1 MIKVFANQLIK
12 THNTAQMTQHQV
24 SELSDW
30 GLLLVEGSDAG
41 SFLQGQLT
49 NSILGM
55 TRTPP
60 AAIAQNYSGVRLSG
74 YCTAKGR
81 LLGSAWICLSTDAE
95 QDRFA
100 LFVSRDLAATFAKRL
115 AMFVLRSKAKVVD
128 VSHTW
133 TVYGVLGPA
142 NTTPAN
148 LPSDA
153 IALTMTQPSGAD
165 DQERILFATQTPL
178 PSQSTSSQY
187 LAAWNAAEIAS
198 AIPRIVL
205 ATQDQFVPQMI
216 NLESI
221 GGVDFKKGCYPGQEV
236 VARSQ
241 YRGAIKRR
249 LYLAQV
255 ETALVHAGPATEII
269 HESDPGQP
277 AGMVVLSAQHPSDAG
292 LVTLQI
298 ECKSEL
304 AQSGKLHLGKA
315 DGPPLVLGNLPYS
328 LIEI

>member
-1 MIKVFANQLIK
+1 
-12 THNTAQMTQHQV
+12 MTQHQV
-24 SELSDW
+24 TELSDW
-30 GLLLVEGSDAG
+30 GLLLVEGPDAG

-55 TRTPP
+55 TRIPP
-60 AAIAQNYSGVRLSG
+60 AALARGYSGVRLSG

-81 LLGSAWICLSTDAE
+81 LLASAWICLSTHAE
-95 QDRFA
+95 EDRFA
-100 LFVSRDLAATFAKRL
+100 LFVSRDLAASFAKRL

-128 VSHTW
+128 VSHAW
-133 TVYGVLGPA
+133 TVYGALGPA
-142 NTTPAN
+142 NTLPAN

-153 IALTMTQPSGAD
+153 IALTMTQPLGTG

-178 PSQSTSSQY
+178 PSQSASSKY

-255 ETALVHAGPATEII
+255 EITLAHAGPATEII

>member
-1 MIKVFANQLIK
+1 
-12 THNTAQMTQHQV
+12 
-24 SELSDW
+24 
-30 GLLLVEGSDAG
+30 
-41 SFLQGQLT
+41 
-49 NSILGM
+49 
-55 TRTPP
+55 
-60 AAIAQNYSGVRLSG
+60 
-74 YCTAKGR
+74 
-81 LLGSAWICLSTDAE
+81 
-95 QDRFA
+95 
-100 LFVSRDLAATFAKRL
+100 
-115 AMFVLRSKAKVVD
+115 MFVLRSKAKVVD
-128 VSHTW
+128 VSHAW

-142 NTTPAN
+142 NTLPAN
-148 LPSDA
+148 LPSDT
-153 IALTMTQPSGAD
+153 IALSMTQPSGTG

-178 PSQSTSSQY
+178 PSQSTSSEY

-221 GGVDFKKGCYPGQEV
+221 GGVDFQKGCYPGQEV

-255 ETALVHAGPATEII
+255 ETALAHAGPATEII

-277 AGMVVLSAQHPSDAG
+277 AGMVVLSAQHPSQAG

>member
-1 MIKVFANQLIK
+1 
-12 THNTAQMTQHQV
+12 MTQHQV

-60 AAIAQNYSGVRLSG
+60 AAIARSYSGVRLSG

-128 VSHTW
+128 VSHAW

-142 NTTPAN
+142 NTLPAN

-153 IALTMTQPSGAD
+153 IALAMTQPSGAG

-178 PSQSTSSQY
+178 PPQSTSSQY
-187 LAAWNAAEIAS
+187 PAAWNAAEIAS

-236 VARSQ
+236 IARSQ

-255 ETALVHAGPATEII
+255 ETALAHAGPATEII

>member
-1 MIKVFANQLIK
+1 
-12 THNTAQMTQHQV
+12 MTQHQV
-24 SELSDW
+24 TELSDW
-30 GLLLVEGSDAG
+30 GLLLVEGPDAG

-60 AAIAQNYSGVRLSG
+60 AALARGYSGVRLSG

-81 LLGSAWICLSTDAE
+81 LLASAWICLSTHAE
-95 QDRFA
+95 EDRFA
-100 LFVSRDLAATFAKRL
+100 FFISRDLAASFAKRL

-128 VSHTW
+128 VSHAW
-133 TVYGVLGPA
+133 TVYGALGPA
-142 NTTPAN
+142 NTLPAN

-153 IALTMTQPSGAD
+153 IALTMTQPLGTG

-178 PSQSTSSQY
+178 PSQSASSKY

-255 ETALVHAGPATEII
+255 EITLAHAGPATEII

>member
-1 MIKVFANQLIK
+1 
-12 THNTAQMTQHQV
+12 
-24 SELSDW
+24 
-30 GLLLVEGSDAG
+30 
-41 SFLQGQLT
+41 
-49 NSILGM
+49 
-55 TRTPP
+55 
-60 AAIAQNYSGVRLSG
+60 VRLSG

-81 LLGSAWICLSTDAE
+81 LLASAWICLSTHAE
-95 QDRFA
+95 EDRFA
-100 LFVSRDLAATFAKRL
+100 LFVSRDLAASFAKRL

-128 VSHTW
+128 VSHAW

-142 NTTPAN
+142 NTLPAN

-153 IALTMTQPSGAD
+153 IALTMTQPLGTG

-178 PSQSTSSQY
+178 PSQSASSKY

-255 ETALVHAGPATEII
+255 EITLAHAGPATEII

>member
-1 MIKVFANQLIK
+1 
-12 THNTAQMTQHQV
+12 MTQHQI

-81 LLGSAWICLSTDAE
+81 LLGSAWICLSTHAE

-100 LFVSRDLAATFAKRL
+100 LFISRDLAATFAKRL

-153 IALTMTQPSGAD
+153 IALTMTQPSGAG
-165 DQERILFATQTPL
+165 DQERILIATQTLL

-255 ETALVHAGPATEII
+255 ETALAHAGPATEII

>member
-1 MIKVFANQLIK
+1 
-12 THNTAQMTQHQV
+12 MTQHQV

-60 AAIAQNYSGVRLSG
+60 AAIAQNDSGVRLSG

-81 LLGSAWICLSTDAE
+81 LLGSAWICLSTHAE

-100 LFVSRDLAATFAKRL
+100 LFISRDLAATFAKRL
-115 AMFVLRSKAKVVD
+115 VMFVLRSKAKVVD

-153 IALTMTQPSGAD
+153 IALTMTQPSGAG

-205 ATQDQFVPQMI
+205 GTQDQFVPQMI

-255 ETALVHAGPATEII
+255 ETALAHAGPATEII

-315 DGPPLVLGNLPYS
+315 DGPPLILGNLPYS

>member
-1 MIKVFANQLIK
+1 
-12 THNTAQMTQHQV
+12 MTQHQV
-24 SELSDW
+24 SELSDC
-30 GLLLVEGSDAG
+30 GLLFVEGSDAG

-153 IALTMTQPSGAD
+153 IALTMTQPSGAG

-205 ATQDQFVPQMI
+205 GTQDQFVPQMI

-255 ETALVHAGPATEII
+255 ETALAHAGPATEII

>member
-1 MIKVFANQLIK
+1 
-12 THNTAQMTQHQV
+12 MTQHQV

-153 IALTMTQPSGAD
+153 IALTMTQPSGAG
-165 DQERILFATQTPL
+165 DQERILFATQTLL

-255 ETALVHAGPATEII
+255 ETALAHAGPATEII

>member
-1 MIKVFANQLIK
+1 
-12 THNTAQMTQHQV
+12 MTQHQV
-24 SELSDW
+24 TELSDW
-30 GLLLVEGSDAG
+30 GLLLVEGPDAG

-55 TRTPP
+55 TRIPP
-60 AAIAQNYSGVRLSG
+60 AALARGYSGVRLSG

-81 LLGSAWICLSTDAE
+81 LLASAWICLSTHAE
-95 QDRFA
+95 EDRFA
-100 LFVSRDLAATFAKRL
+100 FFISRDLAASFAKRL

-128 VSHTW
+128 VSHAW
-133 TVYGVLGPA
+133 TVYGALGPA
-142 NTTPAN
+142 NTLPAY

-153 IALTMTQPSGAD
+153 IALTMTQPLGTG

-178 PSQSTSSQY
+178 PSQSASSEY

-255 ETALVHAGPATEII
+255 ETTLAHAGPATEII

-277 AGMVVLSAQHPSDAG
+277 AGMVVLSAQHPSVAG

>member
-1 MIKVFANQLIK
+1 
-12 THNTAQMTQHQV
+12 MTQHQV

-81 LLGSAWICLSTDAE
+81 LLGSAWICLSTHAE

-153 IALTMTQPSGAD
+153 IALTMTQPSGAG
-165 DQERILFATQTPL
+165 DQERILFATQTLL

-255 ETALVHAGPATEII
+255 ETALAHAGPATEII

-315 DGPPLVLGNLPYS
+315 DGAPLVLGNLPYS

>member
-1 MIKVFANQLIK
+1 
-12 THNTAQMTQHQV
+12 MTQHQV
-24 SELSDW
+24 TELSDW
-30 GLLLVEGSDAG
+30 GLLLVEGPDAG

-60 AAIAQNYSGVRLSG
+60 AALARGYSGVRLSG

-81 LLGSAWICLSTDAE
+81 LLASAWICLSTHAE
-95 QDRFA
+95 EDRFA
-100 LFVSRDLAATFAKRL
+100 FFISRDLAASFAKRL

-128 VSHTW
+128 VSHAW
-133 TVYGVLGPA
+133 TVYGALGPA
-142 NTTPAN
+142 NTLPAY

-153 IALTMTQPSGAD
+153 IALTMTQPLGTG

-178 PSQSTSSQY
+178 PSQSASSEY

-255 ETALVHAGPATEII
+255 ETTLAHAGPATEII

>member
-1 MIKVFANQLIK
+1 
-12 THNTAQMTQHQV
+12 
-24 SELSDW
+24 
-30 GLLLVEGSDAG
+30 
-41 SFLQGQLT
+41 
-49 NSILGM
+49 
-55 TRTPP
+55 
-60 AAIAQNYSGVRLSG
+60 
-74 YCTAKGR
+74 
-81 LLGSAWICLSTDAE
+81 
-95 QDRFA
+95 
-100 LFVSRDLAATFAKRL
+100 
-115 AMFVLRSKAKVVD
+115 
-128 VSHTW
+128 
-133 TVYGVLGPA
+133 
-142 NTTPAN
+142 
-148 LPSDA
+148 
-153 IALTMTQPSGAD
+153 
-165 DQERILFATQTPL
+165 
-178 PSQSTSSQY
+178 
-187 LAAWNAAEIAS
+187 
-198 AIPRIVL
+198 
-205 ATQDQFVPQMI
+205 MI

-255 ETALVHAGPATEII
+255 EITLAHAGPATEII

>member
-1 MIKVFANQLIK
+1 
-12 THNTAQMTQHQV
+12 MTQHQV
-24 SELSDW
+24 TELSDW
-30 GLLLVEGSDAG
+30 GLLLVEGPDAG

-60 AAIAQNYSGVRLSG
+60 AALARGYSGVRLSG

-81 LLGSAWICLSTDAE
+81 LLASAWICLSTHAE
-95 QDRFA
+95 EDRFA
-100 LFVSRDLAATFAKRL
+100 LFVSRDLAASFAKRL

-128 VSHTW
+128 VSHAW
-133 TVYGVLGPA
+133 TVYGALGPA
-142 NTTPAN
+142 NTLPAN

-153 IALTMTQPSGAD
+153 IALTMTQPLGTG

-178 PSQSTSSQY
+178 PSQSASSKY

-255 ETALVHAGPATEII
+255 EITLAHAGPATEII

>member
-1 MIKVFANQLIK
+1 
-12 THNTAQMTQHQV
+12 MTQHQV

-81 LLGSAWICLSTDAE
+81 LLGRAWICLSTDAE

-100 LFVSRDLAATFAKRL
+100 FFVSRDLAATFAKRL

-142 NTTPAN
+142 NTTTAN

-153 IALTMTQPSGAD
+153 IALTMTQPSGAG

-255 ETALVHAGPATEII
+255 EITLAHAGPATEII

>member
-1 MIKVFANQLIK
+1 
-12 THNTAQMTQHQV
+12 MTQHQV
-24 SELSDW
+24 TELSDW
-30 GLLLVEGSDAG
+30 GLLLVEGPDAG

-60 AAIAQNYSGVRLSG
+60 AALARGYSGVRLSG

-81 LLGSAWICLSTDAE
+81 LLASAWICLSTPAE
-95 QDRFA
+95 EDRFA
-100 LFVSRDLAATFAKRL
+100 FFISRDLAASFAKRL

-128 VSHTW
+128 VSHAW
-133 TVYGVLGPA
+133 TVYGALGPA
-142 NTTPAN
+142 NTLPAY

-153 IALTMTQPSGAD
+153 IALTMIQPLGTG

-178 PSQSTSSQY
+178 PSQSASSEY

-255 ETALVHAGPATEII
+255 ETTLAHAGPATEII

>member
-1 MIKVFANQLIK
+1 
-12 THNTAQMTQHQV
+12 MTQHQV
-24 SELSDW
+24 TELSDW
-30 GLLLVEGSDAG
+30 GLLLIEGPDAG

-55 TRTPP
+55 TRIPP
-60 AAIAQNYSGVRLSG
+60 AALARGYSGVRLSG

-81 LLGSAWICLSTDAE
+81 LLASAWICLSTHAE
-95 QDRFA
+95 EDRFA
-100 LFVSRDLAATFAKRL
+100 FFISRDLAASFAKRL

-128 VSHTW
+128 VSHAW
-133 TVYGVLGPA
+133 TVYGALGPA
-142 NTTPAN
+142 NTLPAY

-153 IALTMTQPSGAD
+153 IALTMTQPLGTG

-178 PSQSTSSQY
+178 PSQSASSKY

-255 ETALVHAGPATEII
+255 ETTLAHAGPATEII

>member
-1 MIKVFANQLIK
+1 
-12 THNTAQMTQHQV
+12 MTQHQV
-24 SELSDW
+24 TELSDW
-30 GLLLVEGSDAG
+30 GLLLVEGPDAG

-60 AAIAQNYSGVRLSG
+60 AALARGYSGVRLSG

-81 LLGSAWICLSTDAE
+81 LLASAWICLSTHAE
-95 QDRFA
+95 EDRFA
-100 LFVSRDLAATFAKRL
+100 LFVSRNLAASFAKRL

-128 VSHTW
+128 VSHAW
-133 TVYGVLGPA
+133 TVYGALGPA
-142 NTTPAN
+142 NTLPAY

-153 IALTMTQPSGAD
+153 IALTMTQPLGTG

-178 PSQSTSSQY
+178 PSQSASSEY

-255 ETALVHAGPATEII
+255 ETTLAHAGPATEII

-277 AGMVVLSAQHPSDAG
+277 AGMVVLSAQHPSVAG

>member
-1 MIKVFANQLIK
+1 
-12 THNTAQMTQHQV
+12 MTQHQV

-81 LLGSAWICLSTDAE
+81 LLGSAWICLSTHAE

-100 LFVSRDLAATFAKRL
+100 LFISRDLAATFAKRL

-153 IALTMTQPSGAD
+153 IALTMTQPSGAG

-255 ETALVHAGPATEII
+255 ETALAHAGPATEII

>member
-1 MIKVFANQLIK
+1 
-12 THNTAQMTQHQV
+12 MTQHQV

-30 GLLLVEGSDAG
+30 GLLFVEGSDAG

-60 AAIAQNYSGVRLSG
+60 AAIARSYSGVRLSG

-153 IALTMTQPSGAD
+153 IALTMTQPSGD
-165 DQERILFATQTPL
+165 GDQERILFATQTLL

-255 ETALVHAGPATEII
+255 ETALAHAGPATEII

-277 AGMVVLSAQHPSDAG
+277 AGIVVLSAQHPNDAG

>member
-1 MIKVFANQLIK
+1 
-12 THNTAQMTQHQV
+12 MTQHQV
-24 SELSDW
+24 TELSDW
-30 GLLLVEGSDAG
+30 GLLLVEGPDAG

-60 AAIAQNYSGVRLSG
+60 AALARGYSGVRLSG

-81 LLGSAWICLSTDAE
+81 LLASAWICLSTHAE
-95 QDRFA
+95 EDRFA
-100 LFVSRDLAATFAKRL
+100 LFVSRNLAASFAKRL

-128 VSHTW
+128 VSHAW
-133 TVYGVLGPA
+133 TVYGALGPA
-142 NTTPAN
+142 NTLPAY

-153 IALTMTQPSGAD
+153 IALTMTQPLGTG

-178 PSQSTSSQY
+178 PSQSASSKY

-255 ETALVHAGPATEII
+255 ETTLAHAGPATEII

-277 AGMVVLSAQHPSDAG
+277 AGMVVLSAQHPSVAG

>member
-1 MIKVFANQLIK
+1 
-12 THNTAQMTQHQV
+12 MTQHQV

-81 LLGSAWICLSTDAE
+81 LLASAWICLSTHAE
-95 QDRFA
+95 EDRFA
-100 LFVSRDLAATFAKRL
+100 LFVSRDLAASFAKRL

-128 VSHTW
+128 VSHAW
-133 TVYGVLGPA
+133 TVYGALGPA
-142 NTTPAN
+142 NTLPAN

-153 IALTMTQPSGAD
+153 IALTMTQPLGTG

-178 PSQSTSSQY
+178 PSQSASSKY

-255 ETALVHAGPATEII
+255 EITLAHAGPATEII